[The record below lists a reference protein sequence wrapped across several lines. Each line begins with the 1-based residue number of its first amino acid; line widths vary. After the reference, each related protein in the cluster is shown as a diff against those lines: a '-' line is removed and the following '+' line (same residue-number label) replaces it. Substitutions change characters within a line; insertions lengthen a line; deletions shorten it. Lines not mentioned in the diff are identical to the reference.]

1 MPRGEYELEI
11 ISQRGD
17 DEFQFENAEQFGEQV
32 RHEGTDEVVTKL
44 TSMLKREPAHPSHA
58 QTLAARL
65 DRLDL
70 DDESSD
76 PIAAVFRDDLPETAA
91 AVIAHSGHAIDEE
104 SVNHVIASIAD
115 AVHEYIET
123 EVAEA
128 GLIDLPADP
137 LQTLVEGGDCT
148 DRTVLY
154 GSLLA
159 SAGIPFR
166 STSIGGGY
174 PHSLLEVGF
183 PCADLESVPEVVAA
197 IEDVVTTNGI
207 ETPTIHWRYWDS
219 VEALFVPA
227 CTLYSEYPG
236 DVTPL
241 EWHGYVV
248 QPEPDDQPD
257 PKWGIYG
264 SGHGDTG
271 TWAWSTVLDVLGHYY
286 DGKQLIH
293 LGSTEEFRASRV
305 RTADATEVLTAARD
319 TEFDASALPTASE
332 ASTELSACPTCQTDL
347 TPIAEPNYCFECGT
361 DL

>member
-17 DEFQFENAEQFGEQV
+17 DDWRFENAEQFGEQV

-44 TSMLKREPAHPSHA
+44 TSMLEREPAHPSHA

-76 PIAAVFRDDLPETAA
+76 PIAEVFRDDLSETAA
-91 AVIAHSGHAIDEE
+91 AVIAHSGHADRDE

-115 AVHEYIET
+115 ALHEYLET
-123 EVAEA
+123 EVPEA
-128 GLIDLPADP
+128 GLLDLPADP
-137 LQTLVEGGDCT
+137 LTTLEEGGDCT
-148 DRTVLY
+148 GRTVLY

-183 PCADLESVPEVVAA
+183 PCSDLESVPEIVAA

-207 ETPTIHWRYWDS
+207 TNPTIYWRYWDA
-219 VEALFVPA
+219 VDALFVPA

-236 DVTPL
+236 DVAPL
-241 EWHGYVV
+241 EWHGYVDH
-248 QPEPDDQPD
+248 PESGEQPD
-257 PKWGIYG
+257 RKWGIYG
-264 SGHGDTG
+264 TGPGDTG

-286 DGKQLIH
+286 DGEDLVH
-293 LGSTEEFRASRV
+293 LGSTTDYTPSQV
-305 RTADATEVLTAARD
+305 RTGDATDVLAAARAQ
-319 TEFDASALPTASE
+319 TFDPAALPG
-332 ASTELSACPTCQTDL
+332 SAGEKRSLPSCPNCQTDL
-347 TPIAEPNYCFECGT
+347 SPIAEPNYCFECGT
-361 DL
+361 AL

>member
-11 ISQRGD
+11 VNRRAD
-17 DEFQFENAEQFGEQV
+17 PDWHFENAEQFGEQV
-32 RHEGTDEVVTKL
+32 RHEGTDEVVETL
-44 TSMLKREPAHPSHA
+44 RSMLEREPAHPSHA

-76 PIAAVFRDDLPETAA
+76 PIAAVFRDDLPDTAA
-91 AVIAHSGHAIDEE
+91 AVIAASGHVLSDE
-104 SVNHVIASIAD
+104 SVAHVVATIAD
-115 AVHEYIET
+115 ALHEYIET
-123 EVAEA
+123 DVPEA

-137 LQTLVEGGDCT
+137 LTTLEDGGDCT

-183 PCADLESVPEVVAA
+183 PCADRESIPEVVTA
-197 IEDVVTTNGI
+197 IEEVLSDNEITT
-207 ETPTIHWRYWDS
+207 PAIHWRYWDA
-219 VEALFVPA
+219 VDALFVPA
-227 CTLYSEYPG
+227 CTLYSEYLG

-241 EWHGYVV
+241 AWHGYVDE
-248 QPEPDDQPD
+248 EPADQPD
-257 PKWGIYG
+257 RKWGSYG
-264 SGHGDTG
+264 TGHGDTD

-286 DGKQLIH
+286 DGETLVH
-293 LGSTEEFRASRV
+293 LGNTDTFEPGRV
-305 RTADATEVLTAARD
+305 RTDDATAVLAAAREG
-319 TEFDASALPTASE
+319 TFDASALPHSGG
-332 ASTELSACPTCQTDL
+332 STTRLRACPNCQTDL
-347 TPIAEPNYCFECGT
+347 SLLDEPNFCFECGT